1 LICHE
6 KPYNSLQDDFYI
18 LSCFE
23 SEEGRRSQ
31 ESGVRS
37 QERRKKEERRK
48 KKEGRRKEEGRR
60 KLPNYQLPIT
70 NYQLPITNYQL
81 PITNYQ
87 LLITMLGT
95 FQQSQIR
102 IEIAASA
109 NAIHDSILHPAQ
121 LKKWLLGQSFPPEMP
136 TELPSGFEFTTHTG
150 PISIHHRVDVVKPN
164 CLRLLLSGGIDGFHE
179 WYWGEGWIQ
188 SRLEGISILPLNL
201 GQTLSLVSLRQF
213 LTTIK

>member
-6 KPYNSLQDDFYI
+6 KPYNSLQGDFYI
-18 LSCFE
+18 LGCFE
-23 SEEGRRSQ
+23 SGVRSQ

-37 QERRKKEERRK
+37 QESGVRRK
-48 KKEGRRKEEGRR
+48 KK
-60 KLPNYQLPIT
+60 
-70 NYQLPITNYQL
+70 
-81 PITNYQ
+81 ITNYQ
-87 LLITMLGT
+87 LLITMLGR

-102 IEIAASA
+102 IEVTASA
-109 NAIHDSILHPAQ
+109 DSIHDSILHPAQ

-136 TELPSGFEFTTHTG
+136 TELPSGFEFTTWTG

-179 WYWGEGWIQ
+179 WYWGEGWVQ

-213 LTTIK
+213 LTTTK